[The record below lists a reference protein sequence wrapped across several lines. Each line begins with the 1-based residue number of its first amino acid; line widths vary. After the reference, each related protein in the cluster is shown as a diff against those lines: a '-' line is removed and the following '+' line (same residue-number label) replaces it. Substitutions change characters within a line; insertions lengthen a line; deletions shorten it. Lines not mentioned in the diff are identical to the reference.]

1 MRTAIAGLVFVMAA
15 LPLEAAATI
24 YTCVDANGGTVLRDS
39 PCGRAERPSGRVSDK
54 PRRAQSAKAKA
65 PAEPL
70 QRKQVEQLVARLD
83 RAMKRG
89 DQKAVMAVFA
99 RDARVELDLTT
110 GKPVSKMDAETYS
123 RYLAAAF
130 AQQGYAYQA
139 RAPRIAVSSDKP
151 RATVSRLVR
160 EGVFVNGVVRPVEL
174 HERLTVERS
183 GQHLVVSKVRKTA
196 GAGEEAQAAAAERT
210 GG

>member
-1 MRTAIAGLVFVMAA
+1 MRAAIAGLVFVMAA

-39 PCGRAERPSGRVSDK
+39 PCGRAERPSGKVSDQ
-54 PRRAQSAKAKA
+54 PRRVQAKAKA
-65 PAEPL
+65 PSEPL

-110 GKPVSKMDAETYS
+110 GKPVSAMDAETYS

>member
-1 MRTAIAGLVFVMAA
+1 MRAAIAGLVFVMAA

-39 PCGRAERPSGRVSDK
+39 PCGRAERPSGKVSDQ
-54 PRRAQSAKAKA
+54 PRRVQAKAKA
-65 PAEPL
+65 PSEPL

-110 GKPVSKMDAETYS
+110 GKPVSAMDAETYS

-139 RAPRIAVSSDKP
+139 RTSRISVSSDKP

-174 HERLTVERS
+174 HERLTVERN
-183 GQHLVVSKVRKTA
+183 GQRLVVSKVRKTA
-196 GAGEEAQAAAAERT
+196 GASEEAQAAAAERT

>member
-39 PCGRAERPSGRVSDK
+39 PCGRAERPSGKVSDQ
-54 PRRAQSAKAKA
+54 PRRVQAKAKA
-65 PAEPL
+65 PSEPL

-110 GKPVSKMDAETYS
+110 GKPVSAMDAETYS

-174 HERLTVERS
+174 HERLTVERN
-183 GQHLVVSKVRKTA
+183 GQRLVVSKVRKTA
-196 GAGEEAQAAAAERT
+196 GASEEAQAAAAERT
-210 GG
+210 DG